1 MVSSIIQFNMS
12 ERSGQS
18 IRHVYVLGA
27 RDTENAMLQSLTT
40 AYDIPA
46 ERLADANKMIAAPD
60 EAFPLSEYALAAG
73 NLIGI

>member
-1 MVSSIIQFNMS
+1 
-12 ERSGQS
+12 
-18 IRHVYVLGA
+18 
-27 RDTENAMLQSLTT
+27 MLQSLTT